1 MSREEKPQQSVEDS
15 TAHEEGSSVSA
26 SGKEQTG
33 KMFFQQYPLPSFF
46 LLLLVIGSLGAIY
59 WQGTRE
65 VGSFAT
71 VRVSGEDWLRVD
83 VSSVE
88 GLEEYEIVQSFPT
101 GEAYHRLVVGQ
112 GEIRIVEANC
122 PDQVCVLQGGAV
134 ASGRPVVCLP
144 YQVVITMEQKE
155 EFDAVTG

>member
-1 MSREEKPQQSVEDS
+1 MRDEEFATSLPEEKEN
-15 TAHEEGSSVSA
+15 TAHNPEKTKEK
-26 SGKEQTG
+26 GKL
-33 KMFFQQYPLPSFF
+33 FFQEYPLPSCF
-46 LLLLVIGSLGAIY
+46 LALVVIASLYGIFLQSGA
-59 WQGTRE
+59 E
-65 VGSFAT
+65 VGTFAQ

-83 VSSVE
+83 VSDME
-88 GLEEYEIVQSFPT
+88 TIEEYEILQSFPT

-112 GEIRIVEANC
+112 GEIQIVEANC

-144 YQVVITMEQKE
+144 YQVVITMEQEE